1 MFLWGGPR
9 MGKPSLILN
18 SRMNLFLAL
27 SLRSA
32 STSLVAGVEFC
43 EAVSACGFGA
53 QSQSVFSTCL
63 PLSPQSMV
71 SIWKP
76 FNKTLV
82 EWLSAWLSHDQ
93 ATPGCEWY
101 MQLKDFSRASY
112 KNTQNSA
119 RLRMWNFISPVLF
132 LAEIKF
138 PPLKEMGICF
148 TSQRIIKRH
157 LPIFPALQPGEHP
170 WH

>member
-1 MFLWGGPR
+1 MFLSGGPR
-9 MGKPSLILN
+9 TGKASLIWN
-18 SRMNLFLAL
+18 SRMNLVLAL
-27 SLRSA
+27 SLTSA
-32 STSLVAGVEFC
+32 SPSLLAGVEFC
-43 EAVSACGFGA
+43 QAVSACGFGP
-53 QSQSVFSTCL
+53 QSQSVFSNYL
-63 PLSPQSMV
+63 PLSPQSTL
-71 SIWKP
+71 SIWEP

-82 EWLSAWLSHDQ
+82 ERLSAWPSHDQ

-101 MQLKDFSRASY
+101 MQLKDCSGASY

-119 RLRMWNFISPVLF
+119 QLPMWNFISPVLF

-148 TSQRIIKRH
+148 TSRRVIKRH